1 MTAQVRLTKL
11 NKGITPGTPVPS
23 TTHHPGLV
31 GIWAEEQL
39 MDSGYDLNQ
48 GKGAD
53 MPDLG
58 CEVKT
63 RAMEAHSPIT
73 LGACS
78 LQEIIKTPYDES
90 HIKSKTQS
98 IYKVTHSSVF
108 KEVVK
113 DEIVDFSCEDCQ
125 EILRD
130 GYENIREQLL
140 NVGDKKYVR
149 GNKHV
154 IAEIQD
160 NGTWQIRVTDRGFKT
175 LEAIAGQQ
183 KSLKELL
190 G

>member
-1 MTAQVRLTKL
+1 MKANVKLTKI
-11 NKGITPGTPVPS
+11 KHGIIPGTSVPS
-23 TTHHPGLV
+23 TRINPGKV

-53 MPDLG
+53 IPDLG

-63 RAMEAHSPIT
+63 RSVEAHSPIT
-73 LGACS
+73 IGAIS
-78 LQEIIKTPYDES
+78 KQEIMDTPYDDS
-90 HIKSKTQS
+90 HIKDKTQT
-98 IYKVTHSSVF
+98 IYKVSHSSVH
-108 KEVVK
+108 KEVVTA
-113 DEIVDFSCEDCQ
+113 EIVDLSCDDCQ
-125 EILRD
+125 DILRD
-130 GYENIREQLL
+130 GYENIRKQLP

-154 IAEIQD
+154 IAEKQN
-160 NGTWQIRVTDRGFKT
+160 NGAWQIRVTDRGFKT

-183 KSLKELL
+183 KSLKELF